1 MAIEPHN
8 RSNALQYY
16 YDNKNKLLPIM
27 RERAKSNYHKNKE
40 SKLIMS
46 RKWISDNKEK
56 HLKLKQTHRTRSFFK
71 YRATNLRKLGVIL
84 NTTECA
90 TKLFWIWIKQKG
102 RCAYTGRKL
111 QYDRTTHIDHIIP
124 RSKGGSNHPDNLQFI
139 CSEANQAK
147 SNLTHD
153 EFLQLIKDVMKFT
166 LTQ

>member
-1 MAIEPHN
+1 MAIEPHK
-8 RSNALQYY
+8 RSKALQHY
-16 YDNKNKLLPIM
+16 YDNKDKLLPAM
-27 RERAKSNYHKNKE
+27 RERAKRNYYKDKETKLVKNRNW
-40 SKLIMS
+40 MS
-46 RKWISDNKEK
+46 INKEK
-56 HLKLKQTHRTRSFFK
+56 HLKLKDEHKLRSFFK
-71 YRATNLRKLGVIL
+71 YRATSLRDKGIVL
-84 NTTECA
+84 TTNECA
-90 TKLFWIWIKQKG
+90 TKLFWKWINQKG

-153 EFLQLIKDVMKFT
+153 EFLQLINDIMKFT